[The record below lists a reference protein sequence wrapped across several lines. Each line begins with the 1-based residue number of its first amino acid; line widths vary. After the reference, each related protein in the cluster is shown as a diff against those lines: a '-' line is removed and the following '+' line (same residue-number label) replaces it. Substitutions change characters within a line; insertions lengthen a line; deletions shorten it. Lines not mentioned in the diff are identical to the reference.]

1 MVNENT
7 IAESIGMNVL
17 ACDPYWGSYIG
28 VLKGYFRANVGFRA
42 RVHILKNVEQPSQ
55 SAILY
60 KDSNFTRKPYENSS
74 IVNFDPVNIQLID
87 NREEVVNLDEALK
100 LIVSEALKVKLGQ
113 AVEITQQ
120 EWDEARKE
128 ALNDV
133 FANRFCF
140 FANVT
145 TDYFVSVMVD
155 MIAISKR
162 IAA

>member
-1 MVNENT
+1 MNENT
-7 IAESIGMNVL
+7 MAESIGKNVL

-28 VLKGYFRANVGFRA
+28 VLKGYFRTNVGFRA
-42 RVHILKNVEQPSQ
+42 RVHILKNIEQPSQ
-55 SAILY
+55 AAILY
-60 KDSNFTRKPYENSS
+60 KGINFTRKPYENGS